1 MSETCLLLS
10 ITPPHTSL
18 RMYEPSLQFVVVVVG
33 KLGQCTLANQLTNL
47 PTCMYIAIRSG
58 CFYPEIETHNYIGV
72 YYITTADTLYR
83 LRVTIMYIDV
93 QYIQR

>member
-1 MSETCLLLS
+1 
-10 ITPPHTSL
+10 
-18 RMYEPSLQFVVVVVG
+18 
-33 KLGQCTLANQLTNL
+33 
-47 PTCMYIAIRSG
+47 MYIAIRSG